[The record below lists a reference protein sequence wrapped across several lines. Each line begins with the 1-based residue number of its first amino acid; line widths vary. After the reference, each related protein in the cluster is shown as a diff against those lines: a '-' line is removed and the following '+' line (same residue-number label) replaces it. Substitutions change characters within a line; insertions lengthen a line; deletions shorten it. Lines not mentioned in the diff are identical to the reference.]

1 MHLLHPTVAQ
11 SIHKVTKIE
20 GVFSGTLSY
29 IFNEFSDGKSGDGP
43 SFSSIVSVA
52 RQNGYTVRFRSCF
65 RALRGV
71 REGGWNRSLTCGR
84 CVHVQEPNP
93 ADDLNGADVARKL
106 TILSRYVPSLR
117 DKLLDGYKSVSTKS
131 LVPAALDGIGSG
143 DEFIKK
149 LPEYDQEFDKLRSDA
164 FKENKVLR
172 FVGVIDVASGVIK
185 ADLERWVGI

>member
-1 MHLLHPTVAQ
+1 VVGIRFLTR
-11 SIHKVTKIE
+11 
-20 GVFSGTLSY
+20 
-29 IFNEFSDGKSGDGP
+29 GP
-43 SFSSIVSVA
+43 CA
-52 RQNGYTVRFRSCF
+52 
-65 RALRGV
+65 
-71 REGGWNRSLTCGR
+71 
-84 CVHVQEPNP
+84 HVQEPNP

-117 DKLLDGYKSVSTKS
+117 DKLPDGYKSVSTKS
-131 LVPAALDGIGSG
+131 LVPAALDGIASG

-185 ADLERWVGI
+185 ADLER